1 MLYLASTHFNE
12 MKGEIA
18 SAYRHLLERMRNL
31 ITLRTAAGLL
41 RWDMRTMM
49 PPAAIS
55 LRSEQLSL
63 LERLAHRMAT
73 APELGR
79 VIDEVMK
86 HPDFDSL
93 GAVEKRNVELAKKTY
108 DEATALPEELV
119 AETAKQRAVTVSVW
133 EKAKAAKDYKPFKPE
148 LGKLLE
154 LRRRAAELLMEVKKT
169 KTPYDALLDYYE
181 PKTPAEVIDRIFRE
195 LRSGLVRLI
204 DRCLSAEQPDTSF
217 LRRKVPV
224 EVQKRVSKALAEFV
238 GYDISSEE
246 AWGRID
252 ESEHPFT
259 SGYYDDVRIT
269 THYYEDFFVKS
280 MYSVLHECGH
290 AIYEKNLP
298 REWMYQPVGEACSMG
313 FHESQSRFVENI
325 VGRSPE
331 FLDYFYP
338 QLKKLTGILDDVEL
352 WSFVR
357 AVNKVEPGKIR
368 VRADEATYGLH
379 IIIRFELEQDLFED
393 RVTVEELPGVWNEKY
408 SKYLGVEVE
417 HDAEGVMQD
426 IHWAGGAYGYFPSYA
441 LGNLYGGQLLEA
453 MEKDL
458 PDWRSRLAEGSF
470 REIGE
475 WLRMHIHRYGNLYD
489 PQDLIKMVTG
499 SPLKVKP
506 FLRYLEEKY
515 SKLYGF

>member
-1 MLYLASTHFNE
+1 MMTMGELISSYQMLMERVKYL
-12 MKGEIA
+12 IVLR
-18 SAYRHLLERMRNL
+18 SAL
-31 ITLRTAAGLL
+31 GLL

-49 PPAAIS
+49 PPAGIS

-63 LERLAHRMAT
+63 LERLSHRMAT
-73 APELGR
+73 DEELGR
-79 VIDEVMK
+79 LIGEVMK

-93 GAVEKRNVELAKKTY
+93 GAVEKRNVELTKKIY
-108 DEATALPEELV
+108 DEASALPEELV

-133 EKAKAAKDYKPFKPE
+133 EKAKAGRDYKPFRPE

-154 LRRRAAELLMEVKKT
+154 LRRKAAELLMEVKET
-169 KTPYDALLDYYE
+169 RTPYDALLDYYE
-181 PKTPAEVIDRIFRE
+181 PKTPAEVIDRIFKE
-195 LRSGLVRLI
+195 LRSGLVKLI
-204 DRCLSAEQPDTSF
+204 DRCLSAEQPETSF
-217 LRRKVPV
+217 LRREVPL
-224 EVQKRVSKALAEFV
+224 EVQKRISEALADFV
-238 GYDISSEE
+238 GYDINSEE

-269 THYYEDFFVKS
+269 THYYGDFFVKS

-290 AIYEKNLP
+290 ALYEKDLP
-298 REWMYQPVGEACSMG
+298 REWMYQPVGDACSMG

-325 VGRSPE
+325 IGRSPE

-338 QLKKLTGILDDVEL
+338 RLRELTGILDDVEP
-352 WSFVR
+352 WDFVR

-379 IIIRFELEQDLFED
+379 IIIRFELEQGLFED
-393 RVTVEELPGVWNEKY
+393 RVSVEELPEVWNEKY
-408 SKYLGVEVE
+408 KEYLGVEVE

-426 IHWAGGAYGYFPSYA
+426 IHWASGAYGYFPSYA

-453 MEKDL
+453 MENDI

-470 REIGE
+470 KEVGE
-475 WLRMHIHRYGNLYD
+475 WLRTRVHRHGNLYD
-489 PQDLIKMVTG
+489 PQDLIKMATG
-499 SPLKVKP
+499 SALRVKP
-506 FLRYLEEKY
+506 FLGYLEEKY